1 MRRTTV
7 FLAALL
13 AVAFSVGAT
22 QVESSGF
29 DRRQAAN
36 LPAKAD
42 APQTDAATELPTVGL
57 LVHVGCG
64 TGEETLQLA
73 RRGSFLV
80 HALEKDLAKVHQ
92 ARSRIKA
99 ERLYG
104 QIVVEHWTA
113 PHLPYADNLVNLLVA
128 SQSGAPP
135 EQEILRVLRP
145 GGVAQIGDRTV
156 RKPWPTNLDGWTHV
170 RHGPDGNP
178 VSQDR
183 DVSLPKRIRWIA
195 SASQM
200 RFPLLIAHGRNFDH
214 GAIVRDA
221 FNGLPLWNKKGLA
234 CWAATDDVLYGIQG
248 GSVVGLDAA
257 MGTRVGH
264 FGPAG
269 RETSILWVEDTLV
282 VTAHNGLRAYKGGSE
297 QPRWAYE
304 ADSPGSRVT
313 GNRTTVVAGDGRV
326 FFVAGNPKRG
336 EACTIVCL
344 DLANGK
350 RLWQSDAHPW
360 LAKVSG
366 CSYRHG
372 LLAYEESSF
381 KDEPGDTGLHLMSAR
396 DGSHLWTHRYTPGMT
411 HAKQAR
417 AFFVGNDL
425 WVHSQRGFTQLDLRT
440 GGPIRSV
447 PGGRGHCYPAV
458 ATARFLVGGELNFTQ
473 ITTGKTARNAITK
486 GNCGRNSWSSGW
498 IPAHGLLYTYKSGGC
513 ICFPMVKAYLGL
525 APDATGPSRAAATNA
540 FVKGPGKVPPS
551 RTPPR
556 TQADLSQRG
565 GSGEPPRGM
574 GRRDRHDC
582 RGAARPTWG

>member
-1 MRRTTV
+1 M
-7 FLAALL
+7 
-13 AVAFSVGAT
+13 
-22 QVESSGF
+22 
-29 DRRQAAN
+29 
-36 LPAKAD
+36 
-42 APQTDAATELPTVGL
+42 
-57 LVHVGCG
+57 
-64 TGEETLQLA
+64 
-73 RRGSFLV
+73 
-80 HALEKDLAKVHQ
+80 
-92 ARSRIKA
+92 
-99 ERLYG
+99 
-104 QIVVEHWTA
+104 
-113 PHLPYADNLVNLLVA
+113 
-128 SQSGAPP
+128 
-135 EQEILRVLRP
+135 
-145 GGVAQIGDRTV
+145 
-156 RKPWPTNLDGWTHV
+156 
-170 RHGPDGNP
+170 
-178 VSQDR
+178 
-183 DVSLPKRIRWIA
+183 
-195 SASQM
+195 
-200 RFPLLIAHGRNFDH
+200 
-214 GAIVRDA
+214 
-221 FNGLPLWNKKGLA
+221 
-234 CWAATDDVLYGIQG
+234 
-248 GSVVGLDAA
+248 
-257 MGTRVGH
+257 
-264 FGPAG
+264 
-269 RETSILWVEDTLV
+269 
-282 VTAHNGLRAYKGGSE
+282 
-297 QPRWAYE
+297 
-304 ADSPGSRVT
+304 
-313 GNRTTVVAGDGRV
+313 VAGDGRV

-344 DLANGK
+344 D
-350 RLWQSDAHPW
+350 

-396 DGSHLWTHRYTPGMT
+396 DGSHLLTHRYTPGMT